1 MEINVQ
7 NNTAAVLKLTLAILA
22 GGQVTREGVTK
33 RILVESGNGGAWY
46 ILSMI
51 DGPKRTRTFTSRR
64 EDAKVSHVI
73 TGQEFSRWASRAEV
87 RA

>member
-1 MEINVQ
+1 MN
-7 NNTAAVLKLTLAILA
+7 NSTTNTAAILKLTLAILA

-33 RILVESGNGGAWY
+33 RVLVESGNGAAWY
-46 ILSMI
+46 VLSMI

-64 EDAKVSHVI
+64 EDAKLAHII
-73 TGQEFSRWASRAEV
+73 TGEEFARWASRAEV